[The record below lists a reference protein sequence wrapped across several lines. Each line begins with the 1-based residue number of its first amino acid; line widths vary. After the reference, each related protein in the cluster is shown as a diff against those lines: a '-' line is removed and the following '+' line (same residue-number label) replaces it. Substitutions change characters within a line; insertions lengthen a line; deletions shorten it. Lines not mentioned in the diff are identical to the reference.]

1 MRFPLRRFYQ
11 DERQTLGTLTVGA
24 VTLFTIER
32 PWLEN
37 QPNVSR
43 IPAGRY
49 RMTIV
54 DVGVEKR
61 LRLDGAPLRG
71 ERTLINIEVA
81 NYASELEGCISVGR
95 GTQSFGQFQRSLFM
109 VTDSREAYAFLFGEV
124 AKRIDFG
131 EGVACWLH
139 VDEPWEV

>member
-37 QPNVSR
+37 QPNVSCIPDGDYR
-43 IPAGRY
+43 I
-49 RMTIV
+49 TIV
-54 DVGVEKR
+54 SVEGDRRIR
-61 LRLDGAPLRG
+61 LEGPGIPD

-81 NYASELEGCISVGR
+81 NYARELEGCIAVADGIILTDLPD
-95 GTQSFGQFQRSLFM
+95 GPYYSLWESKAAY
-109 VTDSREAYAFLFGEV
+109 SRFYDEIY
-124 AKRIDFG
+124 KRVKKNVVCTLQIST
-131 EGVACWLH
+131 
-139 VDEPWEV
+139 PWQ

>member
-11 DERQTLGTLTVGA
+11 DERQTLGTLTVGE
-24 VTLFTIER
+24 VTLFTLER

-54 DVGVEKR
+54 DVGDKKSI
-61 LRLDGAPLRG
+61 RLDGAGIRG
-71 ERTLINIEVA
+71 ERTLINIEIA
-81 NYASELEGCISVGR
+81 NHVVELQGCIGVGR
-95 GTQSFGQFQRSLFM
+95 GVMISGAPVGRLYALWDSQRAYRILF
-109 VTDSREAYAFLFGEV
+109 DEV
-124 AKRIDFG
+124 AKRVDFG

-139 VDEPWEV
+139 VDDPGE